1 MKKLFSF
8 VLMFCVLISICSCN
22 VGEKEVVPSCF
33 VDILDV
39 GKADCI
45 VIGTGTKIVMID
57 TGEVENLPIIISYLT
72 EKEISKIDTL
82 ILTHFDKDHIGG
94 ASKIIS
100 DYNVTNVIESNFSSN
115 SEFYVSYH
123 DTLSA
128 LGIEPLKLSENYS
141 FGYDGCKFTIDVPKK
156 TKYKQKECNN
166 SSLMISFE
174 CGEKRLLFCGDAMEL
189 RLSEFI
195 DTSPQKY
202 DFVKLPYHGNYLENY
217 REFLD
222 KILPT
227 YGAITCSKKNPAS
240 PDTLKLLDEYGI
252 EVFQTRYGT
261 ISFSIE
267 ENEISFK

>member
-1 MKKLFSF
+1 MKRLFA
-8 VLMFCVLISICSCN
+8 LAICVLLLLCSCN
-22 VGEKEVVPSCF
+22 IGENQTPPSCF

-57 TGEVENLPIIISYLT
+57 TGEVENLPTIISYLT

-82 ILTHFDKDHIGG
+82 ILTHFDKDHIGC

-100 DYNVTNVIESNFSSN
+100 DYGVTSVIESSFSSS
-115 SEFYVSYH
+115 SEDYVSYH
-123 DTLSA
+123 NTLSS
-128 LGIEPLKLSENYS
+128 LGIEPLKLTENYS
-141 FGYDGCKFTIDVPKK
+141 FSYDDCDFTIDVPKK
-156 TKYKQKECNN
+156 TKYKQKESNN
-166 SSLMISFE
+166 SSLIISLE
-174 CGEKRLLFCGDAMEL
+174 CGERRLLFCGDAMEL

-222 KILPT
+222 KVMPT

-240 PDTLKLLDEYGI
+240 PDTLALLDEYGV
-252 EVFQTRYGT
+252 EVYQTRYGT

-267 ENEISFK
+267 ENKISFK